1 MRIIGEMT
9 VGAEVRERKRMRW
22 EERNRCRNR
31 NRAETQRCEDAP
43 LLTFRIEEGATNQ
56 GMQNAGSVLKL
67 GRQKNSFSLRIDD
80 LV

>member
-9 VGAEVRERKRMRW
+9 IGAEVRERKRMRW
-22 EERNRCRNR
+22 EERNRRRNR

-43 LLTFRIEEGATNQ
+43 LLAFKIEEGATNQ

-67 GRQKNSFSLRIDD
+67 GRQKNSFSLRVDD